1 MISIPQKSPVSE
13 KLSCSNGANSRVCFY
28 FHTHLFTYTHTHTH
42 TPLAQKRQ
50 DREVGRASQLPG
62 AHYKCEVASASSS
75 ASTQRWC
82 HLGGGA
88 CGFLPLS
95 LSLSPTFIMLYLLWT
110 LGGAGER
117 RMSIEQPWIGSLS
130 GHFMCLCWRPPEALF
145 VLYEHYVCLKNNVME
160 FRCREKAEQFISTSM
175 HLFKSEQWVF
185 FILVI
190 WVCVC
195 TRESC

>member
-1 MISIPQKSPVSE
+1 MVRIAGCVFISTHT
-13 KLSCSNGANSRVCFY
+13 CS
-28 FHTHLFTYTHTHTH
+28 HTHTHTH
-42 TPLAQKRQ
+42 TLLWPRRDKIEKSAELVSCLELTTSVRL
-50 DREVGRASQLPG
+50 RLPPALLQHSADVIWG
-62 AHYKCEVASASSS
+62 AELVAS
-75 ASTQRWC
+75 C
-82 HLGGGA
+82 
-88 CGFLPLS
+88 LS